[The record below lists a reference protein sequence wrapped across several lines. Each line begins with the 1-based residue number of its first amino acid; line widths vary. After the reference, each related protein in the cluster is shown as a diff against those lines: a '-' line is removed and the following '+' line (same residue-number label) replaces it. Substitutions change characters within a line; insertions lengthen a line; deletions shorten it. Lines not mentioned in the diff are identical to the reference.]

1 MEILGE
7 FIIYLLCAAI
17 AVPIFSKLGFG
28 SVLGY
33 LTAGVVVGPYGLGLI
48 GEVEAKLHFAE
59 LGVVLLLFIIGLE
72 LQPSRLWVLRRSIFG
87 LGSAQVVLSA
97 ALICGAA
104 VLFGFSL
111 KGALVLGLV
120 LSLSSTAFVL
130 QMLAEKKQLATR
142 HGRAAFATLLF
153 QDLAVIPML
162 ALIPLLGDP
171 AAAGPTSTENPF
183 IAALE
188 IILVIVAF
196 ILAGRY
202 LLRPLLRLVV
212 PFGAEVSTAVAL
224 LLVLSSAA
232 LMEHLGLSM
241 ELGAFLAGVLLA
253 DSEYRHEL
261 EASIEPFKGLLL
273 GLFFLAVGMSIE
285 VTQLLESPMQLLGI
299 TLLLMALK
307 IAVLYP
313 LGRVY
318 GLDASASRSYAA
330 TLAQG
335 GEFAFVLLGVAISVQ
350 ALTAN
355 QGDTVV
361 VAVTLSMVLT
371 PFFFIAVEAI
381 NRRLAGTR
389 EPRPYDEMKDDAN
402 AVIIAGFG
410 RFGQIAARVLQSR
423 GIGFT
428 ALESSAAQVDFVR
441 KFGNKVYYGDP
452 SRLDL
457 LRAAGADKAR
467 IMLIAVDN
475 VEASMKTAELVKRQ
489 FPHLKILARAHDRH
503 HAYLLMDLG
512 IEHVYRETLG
522 SSLELTQ
529 SLLCELGDSPE
540 RAGDTVR
547 RFRDHDEKTLRK
559 QQVIHRDETRLVET
573 ARESA
578 EELRRLFES
587 DPEDL

>member
-1 MEILGE
+1 MEILSE

-17 AVPIFSKLGFG
+17 AVPLFSKLGFG

-33 LTAGVVVGPYGLGLI
+33 LAAGVVVGPFGLGLI

-72 LQPSRLWVLRRSIFG
+72 LKPSRLWVLRRSIFG
-87 LGSAQVVLSA
+87 LGSAQVLLSA
-97 ALICGAA
+97 ALICAVAA
-104 VLFGFSL
+104 MFGFSL
-111 KGALVLGLV
+111 KAALVLGLV

-171 AAAGPTSTENPF
+171 AAAGPTTTENPF
-183 IAALE
+183 LAGLE

-196 ILAGRY
+196 VLAGRY

-285 VTQLLESPMQLLGI
+285 VTQLLESPLRLLGL

-313 LGRVY
+313 LGRFY
-318 GLDASASRSYAA
+318 GLSTAASRSYAA

-350 ALTAN
+350 ALNAE

-371 PFFFIAVEAI
+371 PFLFMAVEAV
-381 NRRLAGTR
+381 NRKLTGT
-389 EPRPYDEMKDDAN
+389 EATRPFDEMDDDAN
-402 AVIIAGFG
+402 QVIIAGFG
-410 RFGQIAARVLQSR
+410 RFGQITARVLQSR

-467 IMLIAVDN
+467 LMVIAVDD
-475 VEASMKTAELVKRQ
+475 VEASMKTAELVKHQ

-512 IEHVYRETLG
+512 IEHIYRETLG

-529 SLLCELGDSPE
+529 SLLQQLGDSPE
-540 RAGDTVR
+540 RASNTVR
-547 RFRDHDEKTLRK
+547 RFREHDEKTLRM
-559 QQVIHRDETRLVET
+559 QQAIHRDETKLVET
-573 ARESA
+573 ARESV

>member
-33 LTAGVVVGPYGLGLI
+33 LAAGVVVGPYGLGLI

-104 VLFGFSL
+104 VLFGFNL

-196 ILAGRY
+196 ILAGHY

-232 LMEHLGLSM
+232 LIEHLGLSM
-241 ELGAFLAGVLLA
+241 ELGAFLAGVLRA
-253 DSEYRHEL
+253 DS
-261 EASIEPFKGLLL
+261 
-273 GLFFLAVGMSIE
+273 
-285 VTQLLESPMQLLGI
+285 
-299 TLLLMALK
+299 
-307 IAVLYP
+307 
-313 LGRVY
+313 
-318 GLDASASRSYAA
+318 
-330 TLAQG
+330 
-335 GEFAFVLLGVAISVQ
+335 
-350 ALTAN
+350 
-355 QGDTVV
+355 
-361 VAVTLSMVLT
+361 
-371 PFFFIAVEAI
+371 
-381 NRRLAGTR
+381 
-389 EPRPYDEMKDDAN
+389 
-402 AVIIAGFG
+402 
-410 RFGQIAARVLQSR
+410 
-423 GIGFT
+423 
-428 ALESSAAQVDFVR
+428 
-441 KFGNKVYYGDP
+441 
-452 SRLDL
+452 
-457 LRAAGADKAR
+457 
-467 IMLIAVDN
+467 
-475 VEASMKTAELVKRQ
+475 
-489 FPHLKILARAHDRH
+489 
-503 HAYLLMDLG
+503 
-512 IEHVYRETLG
+512 
-522 SSLELTQ
+522 
-529 SLLCELGDSPE
+529 
-540 RAGDTVR
+540 
-547 RFRDHDEKTLRK
+547 
-559 QQVIHRDETRLVET
+559 
-573 ARESA
+573 
-578 EELRRLFES
+578 
-587 DPEDL
+587 

>member
-1 MEILGE
+1 
-7 FIIYLLCAAI
+7 
-17 AVPIFSKLGFG
+17 
-28 SVLGY
+28 
-33 LTAGVVVGPYGLGLI
+33 
-48 GEVEAKLHFAE
+48 
-59 LGVVLLLFIIGLE
+59 
-72 LQPSRLWVLRRSIFG
+72 
-87 LGSAQVVLSA
+87 
-97 ALICGAA
+97 
-104 VLFGFSL
+104 
-111 KGALVLGLV
+111 
-120 LSLSSTAFVL
+120 
-130 QMLAEKKQLATR
+130 
-142 HGRAAFATLLF
+142 
-153 QDLAVIPML
+153 
-162 ALIPLLGDP
+162 
-171 AAAGPTSTENPF
+171 
-183 IAALE
+183 
-188 IILVIVAF
+188 
-196 ILAGRY
+196 
-202 LLRPLLRLVV
+202 
-212 PFGAEVSTAVAL
+212 
-224 LLVLSSAA
+224 
-232 LMEHLGLSM
+232 
-241 ELGAFLAGVLLA
+241 
-253 DSEYRHEL
+253 
-261 EASIEPFKGLLL
+261 
-273 GLFFLAVGMSIE
+273 
-285 VTQLLESPMQLLGI
+285 
-299 TLLLMALK
+299 
-307 IAVLYP
+307 
-313 LGRVY
+313 
-318 GLDASASRSYAA
+318 
-330 TLAQG
+330 
-335 GEFAFVLLGVAISVQ
+335 
-350 ALTAN
+350 
-355 QGDTVV
+355 
-361 VAVTLSMVLT
+361 MVLT
-371 PFFFIAVEAI
+371 PFLFIAVEAI

-547 RFRDHDEKTLRK
+547 RFRDHDEKTLRI
-559 QQVIHRDETRLVET
+559 QQVIHRDETKLVET

>member
-1 MEILGE
+1 VEILSE

-17 AVPIFSKLGFG
+17 AVPLFSKLGFG

-33 LTAGVVVGPYGLGLI
+33 LAAGVVVGPFGLGLI

-72 LQPSRLWVLRRSIFG
+72 LKPSRLWVLRRSIFG
-87 LGSAQVVLSA
+87 LGSAQVLLSA
-97 ALICGAA
+97 ALICAVAA
-104 VLFGFSL
+104 MFGFSL
-111 KGALVLGLV
+111 KAALVLGLV

-171 AAAGPTSTENPF
+171 AAAGPTTTENPF
-183 IAALE
+183 LAGLE

-196 ILAGRY
+196 VLAGRY

-285 VTQLLESPMQLLGI
+285 VTQLLESPLRLLGL

-313 LGRVY
+313 LGRFY
-318 GLDASASRSYAA
+318 GLSTAASRSYAA

-350 ALTAN
+350 ALNAE

-371 PFFFIAVEAI
+371 PFLFMAVEAV
-381 NRRLAGTR
+381 NRKLTGT
-389 EPRPYDEMKDDAN
+389 EATRPFDEMDDDAN
-402 AVIIAGFG
+402 QVIIAGFG
-410 RFGQIAARVLQSR
+410 RFGQITARVLQSR

-467 IMLIAVDN
+467 LMVIAVDD
-475 VEASMKTAELVKRQ
+475 VEASMKTAELVKHQ

-512 IEHVYRETLG
+512 IEHIYRETLG

-529 SLLCELGDSPE
+529 SLLQQLGDSPE
-540 RAGDTVR
+540 RASNTVR
-547 RFRDHDEKTLRK
+547 RFREHDEKTLRM
-559 QQVIHRDETRLVET
+559 QQAIHRDETKLVET
-573 ARESA
+573 ARESV

>member
-1 MEILGE
+1 MEILSE

-33 LTAGVVVGPYGLGLI
+33 LAAGVVVGPFGLGLI

-87 LGSAQVVLSA
+87 LGSAQVLLSA
-97 ALICGAA
+97 ALICA
-104 VLFGFSL
+104 VATVFGFSL
-111 KGALVLGLV
+111 KAALVLGLV

-171 AAAGPTSTENPF
+171 AATGPTTTENPF
-183 IAALE
+183 LAGLE

-196 ILAGRY
+196 VLAGRY

-273 GLFFLAVGMSIE
+273 GLFFLAVGMSIQ
-285 VTQLLESPMQLLGI
+285 VTQLLESPLRLLGL

-313 LGRVY
+313 LGRLY
-318 GLDASASRSYAA
+318 GLSTAASRSYAA

-350 ALTAN
+350 ALNAG

-371 PFFFIAVEAI
+371 PFLFMAVEAV
-381 NRRLAGTR
+381 NRKLTGT
-389 EPRPYDEMKDDAN
+389 EETRPFDEMDDDAN
-402 AVIIAGFG
+402 QVIIAGFG
-410 RFGQIAARVLQSR
+410 RFGQITARVLQSR

-467 IMLIAVDN
+467 LMVIAVDD
-475 VEASMKTAELVKRQ
+475 VEASMKTAELVKHQ
-489 FPHLKILARAHDRH
+489 FPHLQILARAHDRH

-512 IEHVYRETLG
+512 IEHIYRETLG

-529 SLLCELGDSPE
+529 SLLQQLGDSPE
-540 RAGDTVR
+540 RASNTVR
-547 RFRDHDEKTLRK
+547 RFREHDEKTLRM
-559 QQVIHRDETRLVET
+559 QQAIHRDETKLVET
-573 ARESA
+573 ARESV